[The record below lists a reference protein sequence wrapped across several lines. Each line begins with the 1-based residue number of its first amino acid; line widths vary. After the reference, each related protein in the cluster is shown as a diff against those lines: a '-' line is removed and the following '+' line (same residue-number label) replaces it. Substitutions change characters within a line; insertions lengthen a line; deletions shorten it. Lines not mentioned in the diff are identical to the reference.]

1 MIISNLNTI
10 TVVCYHGYRHFR
22 LYVRLTCLA
31 DYNKQDADSALTSGR
46 CIGHRLVY
54 MQISCKSR

>member
-1 MIISNLNTI
+1 MLSLETLLFH
-10 TVVCYHGYRHFR
+10 VQHVQPAGH
-22 LYVRLTCLA
+22 
-31 DYNKQDADSALTSGR
+31 NKQDADSALTSGR